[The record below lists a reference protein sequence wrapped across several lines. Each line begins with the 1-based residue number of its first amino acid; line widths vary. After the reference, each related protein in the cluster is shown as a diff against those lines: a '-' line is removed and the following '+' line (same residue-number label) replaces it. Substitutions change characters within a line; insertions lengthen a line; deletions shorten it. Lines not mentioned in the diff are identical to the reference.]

1 MSTVSGV
8 VSFGPDVEGLE
19 LGMVQLD
26 LNLLSRRQHHH
37 LLCPFLVL
45 ENTRLV
51 KPPGQNLR
59 IFWYILRVRVPTVF
73 IWCILDE
80 GVEVVHACAYFEVV
94 DVSSLNQGSILT
106 ELCLIS
112 EVERVES
119 RCSISGTLF
128 CPFLN
133 VVNVSVNKEIL
144 LGFIFL

>member
-1 MSTVSGV
+1 MSSIPGV
-8 VSFGPDVEGLE
+8 VSFGTDVEGLE

-51 KPPGQNLR
+51 KPPSQNLCILR
-59 IFWYILRVRVPTVF
+59 YILRVRVPTVL

-94 DVSSLNQGSILT
+94 DVSSLN
-106 ELCLIS
+106 
-112 EVERVES
+112 
-119 RCSISGTLF
+119 
-128 CPFLN
+128 
-133 VVNVSVNKEIL
+133 
-144 LGFIFL
+144 